1 MKTSTVLKPA
11 MLFAAGSIATTSAN
25 AATVMDVNIGATP
38 EGTAI
43 KLAGSSTAQYRF
55 QIRPKTNMPEGFVT
69 GTYLDG
75 LNGAQVST
83 DFSHQPGY
91 PANANYGS
99 SVKTN
104 ATFTPVDRFYGLRF
118 ASNGIAYNGFA
129 GVSGDGSTITKIGF
143 AAAGGV
149 PEPSTWALMIAGFGG
164 IGLAMRRR
172 RRQSRAAAL
181 AA

>member
-38 EGTAI
+38 EGTDI

-55 QIRPKTNMPEGFVT
+55 QIRPKSNFPGELNAP
-69 GTYLDG
+69 YLDG

-83 DFSHQPGY
+83 DFSLQPGY